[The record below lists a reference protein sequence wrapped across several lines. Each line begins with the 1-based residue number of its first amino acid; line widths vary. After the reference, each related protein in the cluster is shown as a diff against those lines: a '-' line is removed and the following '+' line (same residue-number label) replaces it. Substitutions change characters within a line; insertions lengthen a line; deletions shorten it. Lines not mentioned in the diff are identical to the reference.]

1 MKFDMDYIA
10 HNNALTETNPYFKLF
25 LTIILL
31 IVTLALDNLYF
42 DIIIFIVMSIV
53 ILAIAKIAFKSYLKF
68 LSIPMSFLVITCIFL
83 IFFFGSGEV
92 IYDTKILG
100 IVVTKNSLHYG
111 VYTFM
116 RVMACLPCL
125 GFLALTTPIAKILH
139 CLATLKVP
147 KIIIEIGLLMYNI
160 KVKLY
165 SIPLIQEV
173 IMVNCQFTSQKTG
186 VIKMLEVQNLKYSYN
201 NDYQALK
208 GVSLKIDEGE
218 MIALL
223 GKNGAGKSTLFLHL
237 NGIYEPDEGKVLIDG
252 EELKYDKKSL
262 LKFRQKVGIVF
273 QNPDDQIFAPTVE
286 EDVAFGPLNLGLSME
301 EVQDRVEE
309 ALARV
314 GMSGTEKIAPHHL
327 SGGQKKRVAIAG
339 ILAMKPEIMILDEPT
354 AGLDPQGVEN
364 LVKLLKELN
373 DEGITILISTHEVD
387 LVPDYAN
394 KVFVL
399 VDGELI
405 AEGTPKAIFS
415 QPEVLEKAHLKI
427 PIVTELF
434 QQLETEGFDME
445 NDYPLTIEEAKEK
458 FLTLINKN

>member
-1 MKFDMDYIA
+1 
-10 HNNALTETNPYFKLF
+10 
-25 LTIILL
+25 
-31 IVTLALDNLYF
+31 
-42 DIIIFIVMSIV
+42 
-53 ILAIAKIAFKSYLKF
+53 
-68 LSIPMSFLVITCIFL
+68 
-83 IFFFGSGEV
+83 
-92 IYDTKILG
+92 
-100 IVVTKNSLHYG
+100 
-111 VYTFM
+111 
-116 RVMACLPCL
+116 
-125 GFLALTTPIAKILH
+125 
-139 CLATLKVP
+139 
-147 KIIIEIGLLMYNI
+147 
-160 KVKLY
+160 
-165 SIPLIQEV
+165 
-173 IMVNCQFTSQKTG
+173 
-186 VIKMLEVQNLKYSYN
+186 MLEVQNLKYSYN

-208 GVSLKIDEGE
+208 CVSLKIDDGD
-218 MIALL
+218 MVALL

-237 NGIYEPDEGKVLIDG
+237 NGIYEPDEGKVFIDG

-286 EDVAFGPLNLGLSME
+286 EDVAFGPLNLGLPME

-339 ILAMKPEIMILDEPT
+339 ILAMKPEIMVLDEPT

-373 DEGITILISTHEVD
+373 DEGITIVISTHEVD

-405 AEGTPKAIFS
+405 AEGTPKKIFA
-415 QPEVLEKAHLKI
+415 QPEVLERAHLKI
-427 PIVTELF
+427 PIVTDLF

-445 NDYPLTIEEAKEK
+445 NDYPLTIEEAKDK
-458 FLTLINKN
+458 FLKLMNKN